1 MRFGIYTLDDFDV
14 KGKTVLCRVDMNQP
28 VDRASDS
35 LKSIQRITACAP
47 TLKELSDK
55 GARVVVMAHQGSDIE
70 YKNFYN
76 TRPHARVL
84 SELLGCEVK
93 WIEDVCGPTAR
104 DAIRNMKD
112 GEIILLDNVRFCSEE
127 QTLFELNLKLTHEQQ
142 AHTQVVEKLAPL
154 GDLYVCDAF
163 AAAHR
168 DQPTLCGFEQ
178 VLPSAMGR
186 LFEREYCVVSELM
199 EKPEHPCTFV
209 LGGSK
214 ISDAFMMMETVLASG
229 AADKVL
235 PGGLVGQILLA
246 SQGKEIGSGTRGF
259 IEKSGYGEFIEK
271 AKGIYEKY
279 ADRIVL
285 PIDLAKARTIA
296 VVGENAIK
304 MMTVGG
310 GSSSLKVQHEYTPLE
325 GIRAAADGK
334 AEVIYERGYVG
345 DVTGDYNGVKTG
357 QDLSESRSE
366 AQLIADAVAA
376 ARKADAV
383 IFVGGLNKSNHQDCE
398 GDDRLQYGLP
408 YAQDKV
414 IGALAGANPN
424 LAVVIVSGNA
434 VAMPWIGR
442 VPAVLEAWFS
452 GSEAGNALAD
462 VVFGAVNP
470 SGKLPFTFPVR
481 LEDNS
486 AHALGEYPGTDKV
499 TYNEGIFVGYR
510 WHDKEQLKPLFAF
523 GHGLSYTTFDIA
535 NVQADRTTLAANGR
549 IRVSA
554 DVTNTGSRPGAE
566 VVQLYIG
573 DEESSLPRP
582 VKELKGFQK
591 IALDPGQTQTV
602 TFEITPDMLQY
613 YDDARGAWVAEPG
626 AFTAYVG
633 AASDDIRGTAAFE
646 LK

>member
-1 MRFGIYTLDDFDV
+1 MA
-14 KGKTVLCRVDMNQP
+14 KAVLCRVDMNQP

-235 PGGLVGQILLA
+235 TGGLVGQILLA
-246 SQGKEIGSGTRGF
+246 SRAKRLAPARADSSKNPATANSSRRRRAF
-259 IEKSGYGEFIEK
+259 MKSMPIESCC
-271 AKGIYEKY
+271 
-279 ADRIVL
+279 
-285 PIDLAKARTIA
+285 
-296 VVGENAIK
+296 
-304 MMTVGG
+304 
-310 GSSSLKVQHEYTPLE
+310 
-325 GIRAAADGK
+325 
-334 AEVIYERGYVG
+334 
-345 DVTGDYNGVKTG
+345 
-357 QDLSESRSE
+357 RST
-366 AQLIADAVAA
+366 L
-376 ARKADAV
+376 R
-383 IFVGGLNKSNHQDCE
+383 
-398 GDDRLQYGLP
+398 RL
-408 YAQDKV
+408 
-414 IGALAGANPN
+414 
-424 LAVVIVSGNA
+424 
-434 VAMPWIGR
+434 
-442 VPAVLEAWFS
+442 
-452 GSEAGNALAD
+452 
-462 VVFGAVNP
+462 
-470 SGKLPFTFPVR
+470 
-481 LEDNS
+481 
-486 AHALGEYPGTDKV
+486 
-499 TYNEGIFVGYR
+499 
-510 WHDKEQLKPLFAF
+510 
-523 GHGLSYTTFDIA
+523 
-535 NVQADRTTLAANGR
+535 
-549 IRVSA
+549 
-554 DVTNTGSRPGAE
+554 
-566 VVQLYIG
+566 
-573 DEESSLPRP
+573 
-582 VKELKGFQK
+582 
-591 IALDPGQTQTV
+591 
-602 TFEITPDMLQY
+602 
-613 YDDARGAWVAEPG
+613 
-626 AFTAYVG
+626 
-633 AASDDIRGTAAFE
+633 
-646 LK
+646 